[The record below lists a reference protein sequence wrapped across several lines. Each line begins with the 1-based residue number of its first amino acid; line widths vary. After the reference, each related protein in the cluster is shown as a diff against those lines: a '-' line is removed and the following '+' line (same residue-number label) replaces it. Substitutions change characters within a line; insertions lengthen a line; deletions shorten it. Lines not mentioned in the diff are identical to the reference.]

1 MAVLTLSAEGAGM
14 FVSRAQV
21 WGAWTLVPLAEG
33 GRGLPRAMIGSP
45 QTQGAWFPA
54 RRARIQ
60 VPGCLQAG
68 EQIHCPGL

>member
-1 MAVLTLSAEGAGM
+1 MAVLTLSAEGVGLL

-21 WGAWTLVPLAEG
+21 WGAWTLVPL
-33 GRGLPRAMIGSP
+33 LPQAMTGSP
-45 QTQGAWFPA
+45 QTQGAWFPS
-54 RRARIQ
+54 RRVRIQ